1 MATKRQRPSG
11 SWEFIV
17 RRKGVL
23 PRPVS
28 LTFEREEEGDNY
40 CARLEALLDRGIVP
54 PELLNE
60 KPDIATIR
68 DAIRDYL
75 VQVAVAESDK
85 PVLATLT
92 GKVGEIELRTVNY
105 SWAESWV
112 RSMKQDAK
120 LSPSTIRHYVGSLA
134 RCFDH
139 LTRRPNST
147 FVTNPLRLLP
157 KRYATYN
164 DADAAVLR
172 ATAKEG
178 KAVQVPVDE
187 WRDRR
192 LAPDEEKAV
201 RSIMDGQKPE
211 GRQRA
216 LALRWQGAIE
226 LLFELAI
233 ETGMRLREMYTLTLD
248 QIDTERR
255 TIFLDKTKNG
265 DKRQVPLTSIAL
277 GALAR
282 YRLQVDAGERGMVG
296 WKFDGGRLLPWWNG
310 NDSPMVLKQ
319 TTALLSR
326 QYARIFEAAR
336 CADFGFHDLR
346 HEATSR
352 FFERTQLS
360 DLQIA
365 KITGHKDPRML
376 SRYANLRG
384 SDLACQ
390 LW

>member
-28 LTFEREEEGDNY
+28 FTFEREEEGDNY

-54 PELLNE
+54 PELLHE
-60 KPDIATIR
+60 KPDLATIG
-68 DAIRDYL
+68 DALRDYL
-75 VQVAVAESDK
+75 VNVSVAESDK
-85 PVLATLT
+85 PVLATLM
-92 GKVGEIELRTVNY
+92 GKVGGVELRTVNY
-105 SWAESWV
+105 SWAEAWV
-112 RSMKQDAK
+112 RGLKQEEQ

-139 LTRRPNST
+139 LTRKPNST

-172 ATAKEG
+172 ATAPQG
-178 KAVQVPVDE
+178 QAVQVPVDE

-192 LAPDEEKAV
+192 LAPNEEVAV
-201 RSIMDGQKPE
+201 RKIMDGEKPA

-216 LALRWQGAIE
+216 LALRWQGALE
-226 LLFELAI
+226 FLFDLAL
-233 ETGMRLREMYTLTLD
+233 ETGMRLREMYTLELD
-248 QIDTERR
+248 QVDEGKR
-255 TIFLDKTKNG
+255 TIFLEKTKNG
-265 DKRQVPLTSIAL
+265 DKRQVPLTSVAL
-277 GALAR
+277 EALSR
-282 YRLQVDAGERGMVG
+282 YRRQVAAGERGMEG
-296 WKFDGGRLLPWWNG
+296 WQFAGGRLFPWWDG
-310 NDSPMVLKQ
+310 HDGAIVLKK

-326 QYARIFEAAR
+326 QYARIFEAAG
-336 CADFGFHDLR
+336 CEDFGFHDLR

-352 FFERTQLS
+352 FFERTKLS

-384 SDLACQ
+384 SDLANQ